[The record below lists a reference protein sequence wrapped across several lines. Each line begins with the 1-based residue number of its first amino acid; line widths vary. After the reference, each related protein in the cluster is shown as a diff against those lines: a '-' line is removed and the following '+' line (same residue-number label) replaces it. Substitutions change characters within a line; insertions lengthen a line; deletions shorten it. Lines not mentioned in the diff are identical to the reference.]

1 MIIWRGWGILVFI
14 FVMSALVASE
24 WLSRVYLAPDYAK
37 QHHWPMAAA
46 LAAAGVASWIVGCI
60 VNRDDGNGG
69 YGHLHHLYFIS
80 MQWWGGLL
88 LLAGAAIFLVGIAN
102 PDNADAANPAPQDP
116 MTMTKRR

>member
-24 WLSRVYLAPDYAK
+24 LLSRIYLAPDYAK

-46 LAAAGVASWIVGCI
+46 LAVAGLASWIVGGI
-60 VNRDDGNGG
+60 VNRDDGSGG

-88 LLAGAAIFLVGIAN
+88 LLFAGVMFLVGIAN
-102 PDNADAANPAPQDP
+102 PDKADAAKPPPQDQV
-116 MTMTKRR
+116 TMTKRR